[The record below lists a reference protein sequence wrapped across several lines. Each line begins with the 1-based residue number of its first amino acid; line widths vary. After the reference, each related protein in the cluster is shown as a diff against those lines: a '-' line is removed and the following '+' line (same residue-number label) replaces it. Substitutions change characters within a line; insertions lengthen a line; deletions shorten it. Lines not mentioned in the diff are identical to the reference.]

1 MKIDIKLNNAK
12 GILILLVV
20 FAHFL
25 EIGMS
30 LYIPLFVFIYSFH
43 MPLFVMISGYLSK
56 RIRLNKI
63 IRIAILLLIF
73 QILLVLMF
81 KYFGYVKVTK
91 ISAMTVP
98 VYQLWYLLSLVV
110 WYLIAFG
117 LNRIQNRIISI
128 LIIVLLVGIS
138 ISSRYF
144 TMDIAQILPVTNAN
158 GYTFGFQRTLSF
170 FPYFILG
177 YLLPKDIMQK
187 IYDLK
192 PSFAKLI
199 FIPFFLIV
207 AYLGAKVKNIN
218 LLFLGSFGFSEIDLV
233 PHLSPMVQLYIVY
246 LIIPALCLGVLNI
259 IPSNKNIFT
268 KLGSRTLP
276 IFILHP
282 IFILIGFHFKYI
294 VFKFPVPIQL
304 FIWFLFAVVT
314 IILTGNK
321 YIVLLFKSKL
331 KNSSVTN

>member
-1 MKIDIKLNNAK
+1 MNNAK
-12 GILILLVV
+12 GILIFLVV

-30 LYIPLFVFIYSFH
+30 HYIPLFVFIYSFH

-63 IRIAILLLIF
+63 VRIAILLLIF
-73 QILLVLMF
+73 QIFFVLMF

-110 WYLIAFG
+110 WYLIVFG
-117 LNRIQNRIISI
+117 LNRIQNRTISI
-128 LIIVLLVGIS
+128 LIIILLVGIS
-138 ISSRYF
+138 LSSRYF
-144 TMDIAQILPVTNAN
+144 TMDIAQSLVVPNAN

-177 YLLPKDIMQK
+177 YALPKDIMQK

-233 PHLSPMVQLYIVY
+233 PHLSPMNQLYIVY
-246 LIIPALCLGVLNI
+246 LIIPALCLGILNI
-259 IPSNKNIFT
+259 IPSKKNLFT

-282 IFILIGFHFKYI
+282 IFILIGFHFKDI

-304 FIWFLFAVVT
+304 LIWFLFAVVT
-314 IILTGNK
+314 TILTGNE
-321 YIVLLFKSKL
+321 YIVLLFKSKQ